1 METYRILVIDDDK
14 NHREGMITLLESRGY
29 TAQGACNGKEALNL
43 LEEEVFDLVIT
54 DYRMQKMDGM
64 HFLKEI
70 KRQLPSLKVIMVTGY
85 GSIEHAVE
93 AMQSGAINYI
103 TKPVVPAKL
112 FQVIETV
119 LQPPSVRVEEEDT
132 RVRLKNMEHFQQMVG
147 QSKPMQEVY
156 RKIQEVAPTNVPVL
170 ILGESGTGKELV
182 AQAIHQLSPRKE
194 GPFVAVNTGG
204 IPRELIASELF
215 GHLKGSFTGAISDK
229 KGKFE
234 EAHRGTLFLDEIGTM
249 SIPVQISL
257 LRVLETKM
265 IERVGSNRP
274 VKVDVRIICA
284 SNENLLE
291 LIKAHKFREDLYYRL
306 NVFVINLPPLRER
319 KQDIGYLLK
328 YYRQLF
334 NLELHKQVN
343 GFSKEALQLLKKH
356 NWPGNVRELRN
367 VVLRAMLS
375 AEDIIDVQHLPP
387 EIVTKELNVHDI
399 IFKAGT
405 PLAEVEKT
413 MIIQTLK
420 AVKGNKLKAAEILGI
435 SRRSLY
441 NKLEEY
447 HINDKEL

>member
-284 SNENLLE
+284 SNENLME